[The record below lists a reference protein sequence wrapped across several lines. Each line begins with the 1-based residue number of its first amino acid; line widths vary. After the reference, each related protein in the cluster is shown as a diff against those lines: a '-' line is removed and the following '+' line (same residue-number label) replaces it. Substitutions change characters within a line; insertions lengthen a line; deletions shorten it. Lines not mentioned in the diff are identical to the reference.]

1 MDESIKTIIAAIII
15 ILCLIGVS
23 LCAYHMSDKDC
34 NPTCDRCKERCKN
47 FNYFGDRV
55 DDEPRIHYDEM

>member
-1 MDESIKTIIAAIII
+1 MDESIKTIIAVIII
-15 ILCLIGVS
+15 ILYLIGVS
-23 LCAYHMSDKDC
+23 LCACGACGC

-55 DDEPRIHYDEM
+55 DDEPRIYYDEM